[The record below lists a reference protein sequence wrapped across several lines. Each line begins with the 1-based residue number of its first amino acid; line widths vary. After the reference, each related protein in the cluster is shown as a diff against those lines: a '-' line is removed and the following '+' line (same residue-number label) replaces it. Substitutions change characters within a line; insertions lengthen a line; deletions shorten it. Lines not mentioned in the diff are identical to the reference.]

1 MRRLSF
7 PAVILI
13 LYVVL
18 AALYSAVVPMF
29 ESPDENF
36 HFAYIQR
43 IVHFGDLPYQDPAVR
58 QPWNQEGSQPPLYY
72 LAASLV
78 ARFIPA
84 DYVPEPLKINPH
96 ARVGIGVTA
105 VNNNFFLHTDYDA
118 FPWRGIPLRF
128 HLVRLFSVAL
138 GAVTLYGVYRTARLA
153 VPACPGVARLA
164 LAFTAFNPM
173 FLFMNGSVNN
183 DSMVTLLAV
192 VSMWLMLA
200 IIQEGF
206 TIRRGALLAL
216 ALALVSLSKISG
228 LTLYAVYGVLL
239 ACLFLKRRLT
249 FRQGIAALAMLAA
262 AFAVLAAWWYVRNL
276 QLYGDL
282 TGLRVMIQIIK
293 PRKNEY
299 TLSVMLNEMQ
309 GLRISFWALFG
320 WLNVIGPEWFL
331 WLMDILTGLAL
342 VGGIAWVVRELRAQ
356 RFEVLL
362 PVGILGLQFAVTF
375 VSLINWTRMTPGTQG
390 RLLLPSI
397 AAIAT
402 LMALGWNAV
411 ARYLPHPKSLSTWWR
426 GTFQSRPTPPLQL
439 ERGLG
444 GEVIAFIPV
453 LVIFAVAVLSPFLT
467 IIPRYAPPPT
477 VARLPDGAVP
487 IEVHFDKINVVGFQ
501 VDPAPIRPG
510 QSLQVTVY
518 YEGEPDTRNLSL
530 YLTAYDRTGR
540 EVGKIDSYPGRGN
553 LTTSSWKAGRIY
565 ADTYPLPI
573 DTTAEAPMQPMI
585 EFGWW
590 DLKTQERLKP
600 VTVEGKSLD
609 ALILRGGTVISADP
623 PPQPA
628 TAQRAVF
635 SGALRFNGYTLY
647 PANGT
652 LRAGENIQLNL
663 NWEALSR
670 VYEDF
675 TVFVHLETP
684 DGRMIVPGDGQPYYG
699 HYPTSAWAV
708 NQPFEDPH
716 ALAVPADTPPG
727 QYRLVVGLYR
737 VGDGSRLPVDSG
749 GDSLVLQTPIIIK

>member
-1 MRRLSF
+1 
-7 PAVILI
+7 
-13 LYVVL
+13 
-18 AALYSAVVPMF
+18 MF

-43 IVHFGDLPYQDPAVR
+43 VVHFGDLPYQDPAVR
-58 QPWNQEGSQPPLYY
+58 TPWYQEGSQPPLYY

-78 ARFIPA
+78 ARLIPA

-105 VNNNFFLHTDYDA
+105 INNNFFLHTDYDA
-118 FPWRGIPLRF
+118 FPWQGIPLRF

-153 VPACPGVARLA
+153 VPNWPGVARLA
-164 LAFTAFNPM
+164 MAFTAFNPM

-192 VSMWLMLA
+192 LSMWLMLA

-206 TIRRGALLAL
+206 TLRRGALLAVAL
-216 ALALVSLSKISG
+216 ALASLSKISG
-228 LTLYAVYGVLL
+228 LTLYAVYGALL
-239 ACLFLKRRLT
+239 TCLLVKRHMTL
-249 FRQGIAALAMLAA
+249 RQVVTALALSVA
-262 AFAVLAAWWYVRNL
+262 AFALLAAWWYVRNL

-282 TGLRVMIQIIK
+282 TGLNVMIQIIK

-331 WLMDILTGLAL
+331 SLMDILTGLAL
-342 VGGIAWVVRELRAQ
+342 VGGIGWAVGELRAR
-356 RFEVLL
+356 RFDFLL

-402 LMALGWNAV
+402 LTALGWMAV
-411 ARYLPHPKSLSTWWR
+411 GRGVAVVVGKYLPHPLTPSPQAER
-426 GTFQSRPTPPLQL
+426 GNRGGMPRLLTPPLHRV

-444 GEVIAFIPV
+444 GEVLAFAPA
-453 LVIFAVAVLSPFLT
+453 LVMFVVAALSPFLT

-487 IEVHFDKINVVGFQ
+487 IEVHFDKIDVVGFQ

-510 QSLQVTVY
+510 QPLQITVY
-518 YEGEPDTRNLSL
+518 YEGQPDTRNLSL

-553 LTTSSWKAGRIY
+553 LTTSSWQAGRIY

-573 DTTAEAPMQPMI
+573 DLTAEAPMQPMI

-600 VTVEGKSLD
+600 VTVEGKPLD
-609 ALILRGGTVISADP
+609 ALILHGGTVISADP

-628 TAQRAVF
+628 TVQRAVF

-647 PANGT
+647 PASGT
-652 LRAGENIQLNL
+652 LRAGENIQVNL
-663 NWEALSR
+663 NWEALSQ

-684 DGRMIVPGDGQPYYG
+684 AGKMIAPGDGQPYYG

-716 ALAVPADTPPG
+716 ALTVPADTAPG
-727 QYRLVVGLYR
+727 QYRIVVGLYR
-737 VGDGSRLPVDSG
+737 AGDGSRLPVDAG
-749 GDSLVLQTPIIIK
+749 GDSLVLQTPIIIE